1 MAVDIDTELQ
11 IISSEAKGELVRS
24 AIADAAEAI
33 NTEAELDITTEL
45 ETIRN
50 SRWGYEIRES
60 IHDALWKLSN
70 APGGTGGNVITANAY
85 YHGIGV
91 VMETITA
98 VADVYVVLIT
108 EPLDWSTNY
117 NDYYH
122 MSNGSFVKNS
132 YGSAPTFESDTFYNK
147 V

>member
-1 MAVDIDTELQ
+1 MAVNIDTELET
-11 IISSEAKGELVRS
+11 IASEAKGELVRS

-70 APGGTGGNVITANAY
+70 NPGGSSGIWAGFATDAAFGCISDVIAGHA
-85 YHGIGV
+85 
-91 VMETITA
+91 E
-98 VADVYVVLIT
+98 DV
-108 EPLDWSTNY
+108 E
-117 NDYYH
+117 
-122 MSNGSFVKNS
+122 
-132 YGSAPTFESDTFYNK
+132 E
-147 V
+147 